1 MSKFIQ
7 NNGKSSQS
15 FQAEKIIINS
25 EDYNKKQSFLENIKS
40 HPVILYCSVA
50 ILAFSMGFGARVGI
64 ENSSNQVLV
73 TQNSYVLLKDLE
85 KEYISIDSYNELK
98 EKIEIYENSLF
109 EKDTKINELQKQLD
123 EQQEW
128 QKRYDALINERNG
141 FETELNNMI
150 NWSTGINGY
159 SEEKNK
165 PKKEELLRKI
175 KVRDEQINL
184 ILEKINSKK

>member
-85 KEYISIDSYNELK
+85 KEYISIDCYNELK

>member
-1 MSKFIQ
+1 M
-7 NNGKSSQS
+7 
-15 FQAEKIIINS
+15 
-25 EDYNKKQSFLENIKS
+25 
-40 HPVILYCSVA
+40 ILY
-50 ILAFSMGFGARVGI
+50 FP
-64 ENSSNQVLV
+64 
-73 TQNSYVLLKDLE
+73 
-85 KEYISIDSYNELK
+85 

>member
-25 EDYNKKQSFLENIKS
+25 KDYNKKQSFLENIKS

>member
-25 EDYNKKQSFLENIKS
+25 KDYNKKQSFLENIKS

-123 EQQEW
+123 EQQKKK
-128 QKRYDALINERNG
+128 KRYDALINERNG

-165 PKKEELLRKI
+165 PKKRHAILRMPFL
-175 KVRDEQINL
+175 VPFTL
-184 ILEKINSKK
+184 S

>member
-25 EDYNKKQSFLENIKS
+25 EGYNKKQSFLENIKS

-128 QKRYDALINERNG
+128 QKRYDALVNERNE
-141 FETELNNMI
+141 FEIQLNNMI
-150 NWSTGINGY
+150 NFSTGLIGY
-159 SEEKNK
+159 SEEKNE
-165 PKKEELLRKI
+165 PKREELLRKI

>member
-7 NNGKSSQS
+7 TNRGEKSQNYQANQITINN
-15 FQAEKIIINS
+15 NS
-25 EDYNKKQSFLENIKS
+25 ENKEDNIDLKKKDPIDYISTFIAGCVFTVT
-40 HPVILYCSVA
+40 VIIPFIMLFA
-50 ILAFSMGFGARVGI
+50 
-64 ENSSNQVLV
+64 NQEVI
-73 TQNSYVLLKDLE
+73 TRDSYVLLKDLE

-109 EKDTKINELQKQLD
+109 EKDTKINELQNQLD

-141 FETELNNMI
+141 FEIQLNNMI
-150 NWSTGINGY
+150 NFSTGLNGY

-165 PKKEELLRKI
+165 PKREELLRKI

>member
-165 PKKEELLRKI
+165 PIKEELLRYI

>member
-141 FETELNNMI
+141 FEIQLNNMI
-150 NWSTGINGY
+150 NFSTGLNGY

-165 PKKEELLRKI
+165 PKREELLRKI